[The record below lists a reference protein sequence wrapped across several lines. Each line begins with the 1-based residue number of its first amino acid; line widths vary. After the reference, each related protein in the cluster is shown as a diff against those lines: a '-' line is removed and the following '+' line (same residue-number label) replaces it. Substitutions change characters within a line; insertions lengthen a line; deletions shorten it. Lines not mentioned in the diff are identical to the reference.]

1 MSDTLIGEVTVKAT
15 RLNEL
20 RYFLPFW
27 TEAYVNGVVKKVQVP
42 GGFYQV
48 RLKSSN
54 GIYYVQTIS
63 GYSTQYEGQLFP
75 VLGAVDGSIRKRPGI
90 PMPWN
95 LNGWTFWVFIV
106 VIIYYSAK
114 RKKKK

>member
-27 TEAYVNGVVKKVQVP
+27 TEAYVNGVVKRVQVP
-42 GGFYQV
+42 GGFYRV
-48 RLKSSN
+48 RLKGSN
-54 GIYYVQTIS
+54 GIYYVEAIS
-63 GYSTQYEGQLFP
+63 GYVTQYEGQLFP
-75 VLGAVDGSIRKRPGI
+75 VLGAVDGSLRKRPGI

-95 LNGWTFWVFIV
+95 LNYWTSWV
-106 VIIYYSAK
+106 VIAVIVYVYSNRKK
-114 RKKKK
+114 RK